1 MKSLAIILLVLLVW
15 GMGLLA
21 FAARV
26 AHSTPAPEPP
36 KAEGLVVLTGMS
48 SQRIEEG
55 MHLLREG
62 KAQRML
68 VSGVNL
74 TVHPRDFKIMFRV
87 SPRLFACCVDLGRD
101 AVDTR
106 SNGEESAA
114 WVKKNGYRSIRL
126 ITTDWHMPRAYFELR
141 QALPKNVSI
150 IRDAVRSEPDL
161 RILLTEYHKYLL
173 RRAAAL
179 FGI

>member
-1 MKSLAIILLVLLVW
+1 MIRRLFSFLVIAWVIGFVL
-15 GMGLLA
+15 
-21 FAARV
+21 FAALLPRPAGDV
-26 AHSTPAPEPP
+26 ATD
-36 KAEGLVVLTGMS
+36 GIIVLTGGPN
-48 SQRIEEG
+48 RIEQGLRVLEEG
-55 MHLLREG
+55 RA
-62 KAQRML
+62 KRML

-87 SPRLFACCVDLGRD
+87 SPRLFGCCVDLGRD

-114 WVKKNGYRSIRL
+114 WVKKNGYHSVRL